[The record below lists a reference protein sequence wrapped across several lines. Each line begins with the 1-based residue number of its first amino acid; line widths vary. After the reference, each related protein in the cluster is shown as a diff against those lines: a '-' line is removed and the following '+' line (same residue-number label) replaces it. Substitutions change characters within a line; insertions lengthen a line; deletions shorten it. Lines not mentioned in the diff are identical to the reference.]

1 MFLANFWVAPCSFN
15 GDFERKSGLLEFR
28 ISLCYWDVSIALL
41 NYVGIKYLDGTLFC
55 MANCKTGTYRQ

>member
-28 ISLCYWDVSIALL
+28 LSICYWDVSIALL

-55 MANCKTGTYRQ
+55 MANFKTGTYWQ

>member
-28 ISLCYWDVSIALL
+28 LSICYWDVSIALL
-41 NYVGIKYLDGTLFC
+41 NYVGIKYLDGALFC
-55 MANCKTGTYRQ
+55 MANFKTGTYRQ